1 MKIGDENFSEV
12 EMVEPVMLE
21 EASLQRKSTRPW
33 LKPLLLGTG
42 LGMAIAVCGGLVSR
56 LLASNQ
62 NPPGD
67 KSAPK
72 VTPSLTVTVAPVETA
87 RVSLTLNTTGTVA
100 ARDLIPVLP
109 QTNGLQIKSIPD
121 NVREGALVNKGQVLA
136 VLDDSVLQTQIS
148 QAKADVES
156 KQADVVSKEADV
168 ESKRASVAASLAIV
182 QQRRA
187 DLAQAK
193 ARLEEAQK
201 NFRRY
206 QELATSGAI
215 SDQELDTR
223 SYTVKAAVETVRVGE
238 ENVRS
243 AQANVNSAKANIGN
257 AEAVV
262 NKAKADVRNSAAKVE
277 QLQAQL
283 AQTVVR
289 APATGIIAEKLVR
302 VGDVTGVPPQ
312 TQIGNVIG
320 GSQKLFSI
328 IQNGQLE
335 LQAEV
340 PDLQLSLLKIGA
352 QAQITSKLDNRV
364 SLQGRVRDI
373 QPLVNDK
380 NRQAIVKIDLPS
392 TNLLKPGMFA
402 SAEITTS
409 TKMGMAVP
417 QKAVQSQADGSVIVF
432 TQSGEDL
439 DPNPNVE
446 VREVRAQKVEVGESI
461 NGDQVEIKSG
471 LELGDGSQPDARRL
485 SVVVDGAGYLKDG
498 DRVRVVSQ

>member
-1 MKIGDENFSEV
+1 MTKGDESLSEV
-12 EMVEPVMLE
+12 EVAEPVMIE
-21 EASLQRKSTRPW
+21 DASWQRKSTRPW
-33 LKPLLLGTG
+33 LKPLLLGAG
-42 LGMAIAVCGGLVSR
+42 LGIAIAFLGGGLVSR
-56 LLASNQ
+56 LLAGKQ
-62 NPPGD
+62 NAAGD
-67 KSAPK
+67 KSTQKP
-72 VTPSLTVTVAPVETA
+72 TPSLTVTVAPVETA
-87 RVSLTLNTTGTVA
+87 RVSLTLNTTGNIA
-100 ARDLIPVLP
+100 ARDLIPVLA
-109 QTNGLQIKSIPD
+109 QTNGLQIKSIPN
-121 NVREGALVNKGQVLA
+121 NVKEGSFVNKGQVLA
-136 VLDDSVLQTQIS
+136 ILDDSVLQTQIS

-156 KQADVVSKEADV
+156 KQADVVSRQADV
-168 ESKRASVAASLAIV
+168 ESKQASVAASLAIV

-206 QELATSGAI
+206 KELASSGAI

-223 SYTVKAAVETVRVGE
+223 SYTVKTAIETVHVGE

-243 AQANVNSAKANIGN
+243 AQANVGSAKANIGN
-257 AEAVV
+257 AQAVV

-289 APATGIIAEKLVR
+289 APASGIIAEKLAR
-302 VGDVTGVPPQ
+302 VGDVTGVAPQ

-340 PDLQLSLLKIGA
+340 TNLDLTQVKVGGLV
-352 QAQITSKLDNRV
+352 QITADADQRV
-364 SLQGRVRDI
+364 DLQGRVREI
-373 QPLVNDK
+373 EPLVNDK

-402 SAEITTS
+402 RAEITTGR
-409 TKMGMAVP
+409 TMGMTVP
-417 QKAVQSQADGSVIVF
+417 QKAVLSQADESVIVF

-439 DPNPNVE
+439 DPDPRVE

-461 NGDQVEIKSG
+461 NGDRVAIKSG
-471 LELGDGSQPDARRL
+471 LELSDR
-485 SVVVDGAGYLKDG
+485 VVVDGAGYVKDG
-498 DRVRVVSQ
+498 DRVRVVNQ